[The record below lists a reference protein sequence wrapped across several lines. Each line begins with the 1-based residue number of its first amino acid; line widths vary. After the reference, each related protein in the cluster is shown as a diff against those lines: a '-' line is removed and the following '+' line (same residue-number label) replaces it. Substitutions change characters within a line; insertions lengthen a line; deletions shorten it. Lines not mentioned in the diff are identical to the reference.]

1 MINFIKFKST
11 IRSSYM
17 IVHTC
22 CCILF
27 CIKWF
32 VSKLKREFKNTFEN
46 LFGILEKKKKRNSFP
61 HPSLS
66 SFWPAWPHFPHGP
79 TNGLAH
85 LSAGVPPSSPS
96 I

>member
-1 MINFIKFKST
+1 L
-11 IRSSYM
+11 
-17 IVHTC
+17 
-22 CCILF
+22 CIHAAAYYFVLSGLF
-27 CIKWF
+27 QN
-32 VSKLKREFKNTFEN
+32 SKENSKNTFEN